1 MGKGII
7 AVAVIAILGF
17 FGVKWMKGDDTAKTT
32 DMKEDANPTDE
43 KKTEKMS
50 PSAETKTIRTVATY
64 TSPAGED
71 KIAFVLGL
79 DASGT
84 IVSTLIESMTE
95 NEISKK
101 LQGMFGEG
109 FSGAIVGKKLS
120 ELSNIDRVG
129 GASLTTGAF
138 NQSLAALKSQM

>member
-7 AVAVIAILGF
+7 AVVAIAVLGF
-17 FGVKWMKGDDTAKTT
+17 FGVKWLKGDDTAKTV
-32 DMKEDANPTDE
+32 DMKKDVNPTDE

-84 IVSTLIESMTE
+84 IVSTSIESMTDH
-95 NEISKK
+95 EISKK
-101 LQGMFGEG
+101 RQAAFGEG

-129 GASLTTGAF
+129 GSSLTTKAF
-138 NQSLAALKSQM
+138 NESLAALKSQM